1 MMRSRRVEEKVRTR
15 GAERIHRFQK
25 AENRRLDALQ
35 TGQWIEGQVMR
46 LVQHGAWVDVASQL
60 DGFLHVSEIKNS
72 FVYDPADELT
82 PGQQVSVQV
91 KHVDPE
97 AKKLTLSLIG
107 SEDEDEGQV
116 SPHDGKARTPLHEI
130 EDDQQLWAV
139 VRRVTTFGAFVDVG
153 AEKDAFLHLYEY
165 PERQIGE
172 VTGDAIFKRGQR
184 VRCYAKEVDLEFNR
198 LKVPLTTLPLTRHP
212 CTHAPVRRTHAFILT
227 VYTPTHAQQLT
238 HARVHT
244 RSHARAR
251 ARART
256 RTHTHARTNTRTP
269 KLRTNELPN
278 ITTHEFV

>member
-1 MMRSRRVEEKVRTR
+1 MLRNRRVEEKVRTR

-35 TGQWIEGQVMR
+35 PGQWIEGQVMR

-107 SEDEDEGQV
+107 SEDEGQV

-198 LKVPLTTLPLTRHP
+198 LKVPLTTSPLTRHP
-212 CTHAPVRRTHAFILT
+212 CTHAPMRRTHAFILT
-227 VYTPTHAQQLT
+227 GINT
-238 HARVHT
+238 HARTTTHPRPRTHT
-244 RSHARAR
+244 LTCAHARTCAY
-251 ARART
+251 
-256 RTHTHARTNTRTP
+256 THTHARTNTRTP

-278 ITTHEFV
+278 KPTNP